1 MIPLRAFNPRLFI
14 AKLYHGI
21 IDDDTGARLSFVPAV
36 FNLDPQGN
44 PSFPI
49 NDIRYKDIKIIPLT

>member
-36 FNLDPQGN
+36 FNLW
-44 PSFPI
+44 SAIHERIHHF
-49 NDIRYKDIKIIPLT
+49 

>member
-36 FNLDPQGN
+36 FNLWIAIHERIHH
-44 PSFPI
+44 F
-49 NDIRYKDIKIIPLT
+49 

>member
-36 FNLDPQGN
+36 FNLWIAIHEGI
-44 PSFPI
+44 I
-49 NDIRYKDIKIIPLT
+49 NDIRYKDNSSPT

>member
-1 MIPLRAFNPRLFI
+1 MIPLRALNPRLFI

-36 FNLDPQGN
+36 FNLWIHKGIHHFQLMI
-44 PSFPI
+44 F
-49 NDIRYKDIKIIPLT
+49 DIKISR